1 MRRLSDDFA
10 YGVVF
15 SIALHAGW
23 LWLVSLLGYR
33 PEPKAILAWMAGNFG
48 PNNALL
54 PEVLEAF
61 SGNYPEI
68 AGYFLTL
75 CAGAAILGHVAHRT
89 VRRLRLD
96 HRTRLF
102 RFNNYWYYMLRGEVL
117 LFRENA
123 SEEVVLPDGV
133 YLSAIVAHSG
143 KSYLYRG
150 LVSDFTYDDNGALD
164 TIVLT
169 DAHRRELSQD
179 QASQEGLP
187 VPHEEDPRYYDIR
200 GEYLI
205 LQYAKVTTLNLDY
218 FWLTGAGDPPGTP
231 AVS

>member
-15 SIALHAGW
+15 SIALHAAW
-23 LWLVSLLGYR
+23 LWLVTVFGYH

-48 PNNALL
+48 PNNALM
-54 PEVLEAF
+54 PEVLDAF

-68 AGYFLTL
+68 AFYFLSL
-75 CAGAAILGHVAHRT
+75 CGTSAVLGHLSHRL

-96 HRTRLF
+96 HKTKLF

-117 LFRENA
+117 LFRENF
-123 SEEVVLPDGV
+123 SEEAVQPDGV
-133 YLSAIVAHSG
+133 YLSAIVAHSS

-150 LVSDFTYDDNGALD
+150 LVSDFTFDDNGTLD

-179 QASQEGLP
+179 AESQEGLP
-187 VPHEEDPRYYDIR
+187 LPHEDDPRYYDIR

-205 LQYAKVTTLNLDY
+205 LQYARVTTLNLDY
-218 FWLTGAGDPPGTP
+218 FWLTEEIPSAIGGA
-231 AVS
+231 V